1 MKLLMR
7 MLSAA
12 ALAVA
17 MTVVAGCV
25 QMPTEK
31 QGIADMRPSISF
43 RTLAPASADARVL
56 VDEVEAGRVGD
67 YLEGK
72 AALRLLPGTH
82 LLRVVRGDEVLLN
95 EKVYLGDGVNRVFIV
110 K

>member
-7 MLSAA
+7 IVSAV

-17 MTVVAGCV
+17 TIAVAGCV

-31 QGIADMRPSISF
+31 QSVADMRPGISF
-43 RTLAPASADARVL
+43 RTLDPASADARVL

-67 YLEGK
+67 YAEGK
-72 AALRLLPGTH
+72 AALRVLPGTH
-82 LLRVVRGDEVLLN
+82 LLRVVRGNEVLLN